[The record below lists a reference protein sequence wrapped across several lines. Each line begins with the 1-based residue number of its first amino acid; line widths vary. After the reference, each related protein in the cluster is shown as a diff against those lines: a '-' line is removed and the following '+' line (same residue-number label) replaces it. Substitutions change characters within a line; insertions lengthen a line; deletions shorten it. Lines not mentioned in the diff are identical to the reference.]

1 MNQTVS
7 IYPVRSYPAGVGST
21 ASAPAILRLV
31 LYPGELCRLPRG
43 YTNLRVVDG
52 AGWVSVA
59 GGDLILAAEDRVRL
73 PRRGDVALVSALAQ
87 SPLILEVQQG

>member
-7 IYPVRSYPAGVGST
+7 IYPATTYPVGAGSM
-21 ASAPAILRLV
+21 ASASAILRVV

-43 YTNLRVVDG
+43 VANLRVVDG

-59 GGDLILAAEDRVRL
+59 GGDLILAAGDRVRL
-73 PRRGDVALVSALAQ
+73 PRHTDLALVSALQQ
-87 SPLILEVQQG
+87 SPLVLEVQ